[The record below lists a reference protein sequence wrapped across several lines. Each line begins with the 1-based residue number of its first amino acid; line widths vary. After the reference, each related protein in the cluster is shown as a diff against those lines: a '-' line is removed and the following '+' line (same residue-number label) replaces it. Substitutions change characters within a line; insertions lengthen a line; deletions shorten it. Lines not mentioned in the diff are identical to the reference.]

1 MQSAAEL
8 ELPLVP
14 ILDPSLSADPFRFI
28 EAARKRHAWL
38 ARTDTGHFLV
48 HEYQAI
54 KDLSYMDDKFRPSMA
69 EISEFMGGKGGPAA
83 EFFDNTMLARQPPE
97 HERLRNSVAASFT
110 PRNINR
116 YRDLMRK
123 VISDLLDEWAPKGAF
138 DFAAFAAYFPI
149 TVMFGLIGASP
160 EPIPRIRK
168 WLETQG
174 MIANLQRSMLPDL
187 NEAIANLWRFVDGV
201 IAERRKNPR
210 NGEEDVLNKV
220 IAANDSGQLSDDELH
235 NLLIFLFGA
244 GYDTSKNMLTFIM
257 YAMLMHPQHWTR
269 CAEDR
274 SFCDQVVEETLR
286 YHSVSSLYR
295 TATQDVIYRD
305 ILFPK
310 GSQLFMPIQLAGRDP
325 AVCADADDFRPERH
339 DSGRHL
345 AFGRGIHMCLGQHL
359 ARAQL
364 QEGVHLIAQ
373 RIRNPR
379 LAGEIAWRP
388 FPGVWGLK
396 TLPIAFEPAARRP
409 EAAPV
414 GKSAAK

>member
-1 MQSAAEL
+1 MQSVTEMT
-8 ELPLVP
+8 LPLVP
-14 ILDPSLSADPFRFI
+14 ILDPAMSTDPFSFI
-28 EAARKRHAWL
+28 EAARKQHPWL
-38 ARTDTGHFLV
+38 ARTDTGHLLV

-69 EISEFMGGKGGPAA
+69 EISEFMGGKGGAAA
-83 EFFDNTMLARQPPE
+83 EFFDNTMLARQPPV
-97 HERLRNSVAASFT
+97 HTRLRNSVAASFT
-110 PRNINR
+110 PRNVNR
-116 YRDLMRK
+116 YRDLMRR

-138 DFAAFAAYFPI
+138 DFAAFASYFPI
-149 TVMFGLIGASP
+149 TVMFGLIGTSP

-174 MIANLQRSMLPDL
+174 MIANLQRSMLPEL
-187 NEAIANLWRFVDGV
+187 NEAIANLWQFVDGV
-201 IAERRKNPR
+201 IAERRKNR
-210 NGEEDVLNKV
+210 RGDEQDVLNAV
-220 IAANDSGQLSDDELH
+220 IAASDSGQLSEEELH

-244 GYDTSKNMLTFIM
+244 GFDTSKNMLTLII
-257 YAMLMHPQHWTR
+257 YAMLEHPEHWTR

-274 SFCDQVVEETLR
+274 PFCEKVVEETLR

-295 TATQDVIYRD
+295 TATEDVAYRD
-305 ILFPK
+305 ILFPR
-310 GSQLFMPIQLAGRDP
+310 GSQLFMPLQIAGRDP
-325 AVCADADDFRPERH
+325 AAVVDGNEFRPERTET
-339 DSGRHL
+339 GRHL

-373 RIRNPR
+373 RITKPR

-388 FPGVWGLK
+388 FPGVWGIR

-409 EAAPV
+409 DASSVRESTAQ
-414 GKSAAK
+414 

>member
-1 MQSAAEL
+1 MQSVTEL
-8 ELPLVP
+8 KLPVVP
-14 ILDPSLSADPFRFI
+14 ILDPAMWADPLPFI
-28 EAARKRHAWL
+28 ARARKEHSWL
-38 ARTDTGHFLV
+38 GRTDTGHILV

-54 KDLSYMDDKFRPSMA
+54 KDLSYMDDKFRPSMM
-69 EISEFMGGKGGPAA
+69 EISEFMGGKGGAAA

-97 HERLRNSVAASFT
+97 HTRLRNSVAASFT

-138 DFAAFAAYFPI
+138 DFALFAAFFPI
-149 TVMFGLIGASP
+149 TVLFGLVGTSP

-174 MIANLQRSMLPDL
+174 MIANLQREMLAEL
-187 NEAIANLWRFVDGV
+187 NDAISNLWQFVDGV
-201 IAERRKNPR
+201 VAERRENRK
-210 NGEEDVLNKV
+210 GDEEDVLNSL
-220 IAANDSGQLSDDELH
+220 IAAKDSGQLSDQELSIM
-235 NLLIFLFGA
+235 LIFLFGA

-257 YAMLMHPQHWTR
+257 HEMLKHPDLWSR

-274 SFCDQVVEETLR
+274 PFCDKVVEETFR

-295 TATQDVIYRD
+295 TATQDVVYRD

-310 GSQLFMPIQLAGRDP
+310 GSQLFMPIQLSGRDP
-325 AVCADADDFRPERH
+325 AAVADPDEFRPERPE
-339 DSGRHL
+339 SGRHF

-373 RIRNPR
+373 RVRNPR

-388 FPGVWGLK
+388 FPGVWGIK

-409 EAAPV
+409 EAASV
-414 GKSAAK
+414 GKSAAE